1 MASDWHFKGLSDS
14 CVTAGQ
20 PIMRPEWKQGE
31 RGGFFFFFFSFLMG
45 LYTFISV
52 SVLKIIP

>member
-31 RGGFFFFFFSFLMG
+31 RGGFFFFFFFFLMG
-45 LYTFISV
+45 LFSFFFFFVFLIF
-52 SVLKIIP
+52 L

>member
-31 RGGFFFFFFSFLMG
+31 RGGFFFFFSFLMG